1 MEYISYLILAGAQIN
16 YLQFCFQF
24 CLREKTTFVAKMT
37 DVVLPVAVALSL
49 CRLPSDSGPCG
60 QWQKKYFYDHN
71 AGHCRQFWYGGCG
84 GTANRFNTME
94 DCSKICFVKKE
105 SGGGGRPGDGLLILG
120 LLVQMCAAWNLNVAL
135 ARTTPSSGTLFPRRP
150 SAGASGT
157 EVVKAT
163 RTGLTPRR
171 VAKQGVCKKVRNSNC
186 LLFSNVAAIL
196 SSSLLNPFSAFN
208 VTLYNC
214 T

>member
-24 CLREKTTFVAKMT
+24 CLREKTFVAKMT

-105 SGGGGRPGDGLLILG
+105 SGGGRE
-120 LLVQMCAAWNLNVAL
+120 ARRWVADSRSSRADVCRL
-135 ARTTPSSGTLFPRRP
+135 EPERGPCSDYSIKWHFVPQETKCRRFWYGGCQGNENRFDTEESCEARCLQKGKKFKLSFIFKCCCYPFFFPS
-150 SAGASGT
+150 
-157 EVVKAT
+157 
-163 RTGLTPRR
+163 
-171 VAKQGVCKKVRNSNC
+171 
-186 LLFSNVAAIL
+186 
-196 SSSLLNPFSAFN
+196 
-208 VTLYNC
+208 
-214 T
+214 